1 MSCLALSVTVSALV
15 GKSLAPIESLATLPI
30 ALQFAGTL
38 TATIPASLFMG
49 RFGRRAGFTVGAGFG
64 MAAGGLCAWAI
75 IESNFYMFCAG
86 SILLGMFAG
95 HAAYYRFAAADT
107 ANEEFKSKAI
117 SWVMAG
123 GVVSAFLG
131 PEMAKYTRDLFADA
145 SFAGGYLAVV
155 VFALLSLVLVQFL
168 LIARP
173 VPLKDKQ
180 SSRPWGQLLGQP
192 VLILAVAC
200 GMVGYGAMNLI
211 MVPTPLA
218 IEANNLSFETI
229 AFVIQAH
236 VFFMFAPS
244 FFTGNLIQR
253 FGVLPIIGV
262 GGAFILACIG
272 INLTGQSSFQFWM
285 ALACLGIGWNFMY
298 IGGTTLLT
306 ETYRPEEQTKVQAFN
321 DFLVF
326 GTTVATAFVAGFLF
340 NIYGW
345 SLVNLV
351 VILPVGL
358 VIAVIVVTER
368 RRIVA
373 MG

>member
-1 MSCLALSVTVSALV
+1 MSCLALSVTISALV
-15 GKSLAPIESLATLPI
+15 GKSLAPTASLATLPI

-49 RFGRRAGFTVGAGFG
+49 RFGRRAGFSVGAGFG
-64 MAAGGLCAWAI
+64 MAAGGLCSWAI

-86 SILLGMFAG
+86 SILLGMFAA
-95 HAAYYRFAAADT
+95 HAAYFRFAAADT

-131 PEMAKYTRDLFADA
+131 PETAKYTRDLFADA

-155 VFALLSLVLVQFL
+155 VLAFLSLILVQFL
-168 LIARP
+168 LIPRP
-173 VPLKDKQ
+173 VSSTDKQ
-180 SSRPWGQLLGQP
+180 LRRPWGQLLGQP
-192 VLILAVAC
+192 ILILAIAC

-218 IEANNLSFETI
+218 IVANDLSFETV
-229 AFVIQAH
+229 AFVIQIH

-244 FFTGNLIQR
+244 FFTGNLIER
-253 FGVLPIIGV
+253 FGALPIIGM

-272 INLTGQSSFQFWM
+272 INLSGQSSVHFWM
-285 ALACLGIGWNFMY
+285 ALGCLGMGWNFMY

-306 ETYRPEEQTKVQAFN
+306 ETYRPDERAKVQALN

-326 GTTVATAFVAGFLF
+326 STTVTTALVAGVLF
-340 NIYGW
+340 NTYGW
-345 SLVNLV
+345 GLVNMV
-351 VILPVGL
+351 MILPVGL
-358 VIAVIVVTER
+358 AIAAVIVTQR

-373 MG
+373 TA